1 MRSRYVRW
9 IAATRPRWVCE
20 RSQTVGTTRGCDRLE
35 ERSRTEW
42 GTRHA
47 KCWPGCPQ
55 PPSPRPHKEG
65 PSTGMCLEELAS
77 VRRQWVERVGLGPSV
92 VQKRAEEWEVELE
105 PCDAIL
111 SRNRIPPPRL
121 TALQAIILQWV
132 AIGNSPATRSFK
144 QIRLIY

>member
-1 MRSRYVRW
+1 VSVHKRLVRHGGAIVW
-9 IAATRPRWVCE
+9 RNVRE
-20 RSQTVGTTRGCDRLE
+20 
-35 ERSRTEW
+35 
-42 GTRHA
+42 
-47 KCWPGCPQ
+47 
-55 PPSPRPHKEG
+55 PS
-65 PSTGMCLEELAS
+65 EELVTPSAGRDVHNPHHLALTRKAHQQGCVLKS
-77 VRRQWVERVGLGPSV
+77 WRQFADSEVERVGLGPSM

-121 TALQAIILQWV
+121 TALQAIILQRV